1 MNLTNIF
8 AGLIILLIG
17 LLFDILLL
25 VFNKKIKSPWIVFG
39 TTLLCDIIAFLLWWY
54 VPEEIMPHCSACAAL
69 ESGVNYFF
77 DRNDLKAY
85 TILINSIIGLILLS
99 SKYKMKKGWINRILQ
114 VLSILVICSIIILS
128 FTICYA

>member
-54 VPEEIMPHCSACAAL
+54 VPEEFMPHCLGCLA
-69 ESGVNYFF
+69 ENTGYIF
-77 DRNDLKAY
+77 DKNNLKTH
-85 TILINSIIGLILLS
+85 TIFINSVIGIVLLC
-99 SKYKMKKGWINRILQ
+99 SKYKMKKGWINKILQ

-128 FTICYA
+128 FTISYA